1 MKTMADCLDRKLCK
15 RILDFFGWKMMKSPW
30 NGLKNVV
37 VLKSEKRGVFSNIKD
52 EVDAVKRILQYDT
65 LYNAKPSDEDQFFV
79 QVKNPFYGRSLE
91 EIKIM
96 LDLLEDKA

>member
-1 MKTMADCLDRKLCK
+1 MKTMADHLDRKFYK
-15 RILDFFGWKMMKSPW
+15 RILDFFRWKMMKSW

-65 LYNAKPSDEDQFFV
+65 LYNAKPGDEDHFFV
-79 QVKNPFYGRSLE
+79 QVENPFYGKSLE

-96 LDLLEDKA
+96 LDLHGDRA